1 MNLINISDSNYQL
14 TIIES
19 IQDNYSC
26 HCKAWLRW
34 LRAGNQE
41 INSESIRDY
50 FKHLETAGYK
60 AKSISVMRQAVKKRV
75 RQLFKEANI
84 DFRMKLEAELKE
96 IDQDIKPPKIN
107 TEHIQKNKIIS
118 EQEFKELLQ
127 ACRTDKQR
135 AFIRFLNMTACRVS
149 EMTGIKLTD
158 CSEQGN
164 HVLITVLGK
173 GKKSRE
179 VEISKPLYN
188 SILELFQG
196 EKYLFETA
204 GGKPYQTD
212 YISKQIKKIGALIGR
227 KISAHTLRHTWA
239 TYTIRKY
246 PDKIQAISLYM
257 GHSDIATTLKMY
269 NHSEL
274 NTDEK
279 LGMTA

>member
-1 MNLINISDSNYQL
+1 MNLINISDNNYQL

-34 LRAGNQE
+34 LRAGDQA
-41 INSESIRDY
+41 INAESIREY
-50 FKHLETAGYK
+50 YKHLETAGYR

-75 RQLFKEANI
+75 RQLFKDAPIE
-84 DFRMKLEAELKE
+84 FRMKLEAELKE

-107 TEHIQKNKIIS
+107 SEHIEKNKILT

-135 AFIRFLNMTACRVS
+135 AFIRFLNMTACRVA

-158 CSEQGN
+158 CSDQGD
-164 HVLITVLGK
+164 HVLISVLGK
-173 GKKSRE
+173 GKKQRN
-179 VEISKPLYN
+179 VIIDKPLYN
-188 SILELFQG
+188 SIQELFQG

-239 TYTIRKY
+239 TFTIKKY

-257 GHSDIATTLKMY
+257 GHADIATTLKMY

-279 LGMTA
+279 LGMIA